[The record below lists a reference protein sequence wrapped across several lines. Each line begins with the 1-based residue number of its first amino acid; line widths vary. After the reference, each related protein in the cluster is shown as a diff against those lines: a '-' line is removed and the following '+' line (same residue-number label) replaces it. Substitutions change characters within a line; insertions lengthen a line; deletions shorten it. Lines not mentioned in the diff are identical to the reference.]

1 MKFIFNLSGTHLLN
15 VDKIVTLYRDGV
27 LGKFRVTMTD
37 GTAFFISDEDADK
50 LLKDWEKENAGD

>member
-15 VDKIVTLYRDGV
+15 VDKIVTLHRDDI

-50 LLKDWEKENAGD
+50 LLKEWREENAE